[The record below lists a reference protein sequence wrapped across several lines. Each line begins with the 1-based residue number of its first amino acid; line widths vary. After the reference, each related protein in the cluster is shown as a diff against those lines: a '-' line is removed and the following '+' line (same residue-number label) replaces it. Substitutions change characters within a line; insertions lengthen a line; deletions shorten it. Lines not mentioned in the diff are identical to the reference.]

1 MNDLFKFPIG
11 DTWVGLDCK
20 PFVIAEVAQAHDG
33 SLRLAHSFIDAAKQ
47 AGADC
52 VKFQLHLPEF
62 ESTLN
67 EKFRVNMG
75 GQDKDRF
82 SYWER
87 TNFSLGGWRELISHA
102 RQNEIEFLCSTFSVE
117 GVEILRDLGVQAWK
131 LSSGEMWSSELI
143 ESMIEDGTPII
154 ASTGLASM
162 ADIESFVDQF
172 RRRSS
177 AFALLQCTSK
187 YPTPIEESGINL
199 ISEFRQF
206 GCAVGLSDHSGTV
219 FPSLAAM
226 AANADIIEVHVT
238 FDRGMWG
245 PDASSSLTF
254 EELTLLCQSRDS
266 FDLMR
271 KKPLDKNE
279 VASELEITKK
289 LFSKSLAL
297 RTDLVAETVVEEK
310 MLTLKKPGGGIPRE
324 AISRVVG
331 KKLKRDVASRRLLEW
346 DDLI

>member
-1 MNDLFKFPIG
+1 MNNPIKFQIG
-11 DTWVGLDCK
+11 EAWVGLDFK

-87 TNFSLGGWRELISHA
+87 TNFKLNEWQELISHA

-131 LSSGEMWSSELI
+131 LPSGEMWSSELI
-143 ESMIEDGTPII
+143 ESMMEDGSPII

-162 ADIESFVDQF
+162 AEIESFVKQYKGCG
-172 RRRSS
+172 S
-177 AFALLQCTSK
+177 ALALLQCTSK

-199 ISEFRQF
+199 IPEFRQF
-206 GCAVGLSDHSGTV
+206 VCAVGLSDHSGTV

-226 AANADIIEVHVT
+226 AMNADIIEVHAT
-238 FDRGMWG
+238 FDRGIWG

-254 EELTLLCQSRDS
+254 EELSLLCQSRDS
-266 FDLMR
+266 FDRM
-271 KKPLDKNE
+271 KKNPVDKNQ
-279 VASELEITKK
+279 VASELKMTKE

-297 RTDLVAETVVEEK
+297 RSDLAAETVVEEK

-324 AISRVVG
+324 AISGVVG
-331 KKLKRDVASRRLLEW
+331 KKLKTDVASRRLLEW

>member
-1 MNDLFKFPIG
+1 MNNPIKFQIG
-11 DTWVGLDCK
+11 EAWVGRDFK

-87 TNFSLGGWRELISHA
+87 TNFKTNEWQELISHA

-131 LSSGEMWSSELI
+131 LPSGEMWSSELI
-143 ESMIEDGTPII
+143 ESMMEDGSPII

-162 ADIESFVDQF
+162 AEIESFVKQYKGCG
-172 RRRSS
+172 S
-177 AFALLQCTSK
+177 ALALLQCTSK

-199 ISEFRQF
+199 IPEFRQF
-206 GCAVGLSDHSGTV
+206 VCAVGLSDHSGTV

-226 AANADIIEVHVT
+226 AMNADIIEVHAT
-238 FDRGMWG
+238 FDRGIWG

-254 EELTLLCQSRDS
+254 EELSLLCQSRDS
-266 FDLMR
+266 FDLM
-271 KKPLDKNE
+271 KKNPVDKNQ
-279 VASELEITKK
+279 VASELKMTKE

-297 RTDLVAETVVEEK
+297 RSDLAAETVVEEK

-331 KKLKRDVASRRLLEW
+331 KKLKTDVASRRLLEW